1 MYRQIVE
8 DEEPEP
14 LISRFPGAGQ
24 NIVAATKL
32 LFNMPEPSNS
42 QARHIRDEVQGLL
55 HVVAA

>member
-42 QARHIRDEVQGLL
+42 QA
-55 HVVAA
+55 